1 MVAKSNLIKR
11 RDALREQIAQLE
23 AEIAELEAQVAL
35 EHVDG
40 EQENDAG
47 TTANGH
53 VVESDPADDGD
64 PLEQA
69 DSSLLHIFTYRI

>member
-11 RDALREQIAQLE
+11 RDVLREQIAQLE
-23 AEIAELEAQVAL
+23 VEIAELEAQVAL
-35 EHVDG
+35 ERADG

-47 TTANGH
+47 TTANDR
-53 VVESDPADDGD
+53 VESDPADDGD